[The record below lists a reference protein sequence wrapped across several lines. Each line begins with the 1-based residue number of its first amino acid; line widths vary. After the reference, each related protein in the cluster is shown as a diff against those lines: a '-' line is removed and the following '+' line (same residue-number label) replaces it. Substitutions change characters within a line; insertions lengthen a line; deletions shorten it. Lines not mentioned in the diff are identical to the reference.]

1 MKVIDYKIFDR
12 ITFTKWQKEKARE
25 IISVSPFLE
34 NISGNTDFEKSFS
47 MKTEPAVFV
56 LFWEEGGE

>member
-1 MKVIDYKIFDR
+1 MPAIMNYKIFDR
-12 ITFTKWQKEKARE
+12 ESFASWQKEKERQ

-34 NISGNTDFEKSFS
+34 NIAGSTDFEASFS

-56 LFWEEGGE
+56 LFWDND